1 MLRIAAALLMSFFLF
16 APRGT
21 TAQTLWLCVLS
32 EDAVRLVCVAETDP
46 LDTVEAA
53 VVGEAATPAQAVMV
67 NGTAFPLDPKRSYSI
82 DLWSPP
88 TEMDFVEQ
96 LAQASLCHR
105 SAGCRAVVAGER
117 WLAYSPSMRSAVT
130 AGRIASRR

>member
-1 MLRIAAALLMSFFLF
+1 MVRIAALLMSLFLF
-16 APRGT
+16 APCAAS
-21 TAQTLWLCVLS
+21 AQTLWLCVLS

-46 LDTVEAA
+46 LDAVEVAD
-53 VVGEAATPAQAVMV
+53 VGNVAPPAQAVV

-117 WLAYSPSMRSAVT
+117 WLAYSPSTRSAVT

>member
-1 MLRIAAALLMSFFLF
+1 MVRIAALLMSLFLF
-16 APRGT
+16 APCAAS
-21 TAQTLWLCVLS
+21 AQTLWLCVLS

-46 LDTVEAA
+46 LDAVEA
-53 VVGEAATPAQAVMV
+53 TLPAQAVV

-96 LAQASLCHR
+96 LAQSSLCHR

-117 WLAYSPSMRSAVT
+117 WLAYSPSMRSAVV

>member
-1 MLRIAAALLMSFFLF
+1 MVRIPFALLMSLFLF
-16 APRGT
+16 APCGVM
-21 TAQTLWLCVLS
+21 AQTLWLCVLS

-46 LDTVEAA
+46 LDDPLRVGDAA
-53 VVGEAATPAQAVMV
+53 PVPQTIVR
-67 NGTAFPLDPKRSYSI
+67 GTAFPLDPRRQYSI

-105 SAGCRAVVAGER
+105 STACRAVVAGER
-117 WLAYSPSMRSAVT
+117 WPAYSGPAVTAVT
-130 AGRIASRR
+130 AGLMARRR

>member
-46 LDTVEAA
+46 LDAVEA
-53 VVGEAATPAQAVMV
+53 TLPAQAVV

-96 LAQASLCHR
+96 LAQSSLCHR

-117 WLAYSPSMRSAVT
+117 WLAYSPSTRSAVT

>member
-1 MLRIAAALLMSFFLF
+1 MVRIAALLMSLFLF
-16 APRGT
+16 APCAAS
-21 TAQTLWLCVLS
+21 AQTLWLCVLS

-46 LDTVEAA
+46 LDAVEA
-53 VVGEAATPAQAVMV
+53 TLPAQAVV

-96 LAQASLCHR
+96 LAQSSLCHR
-105 SAGCRAVVAGER
+105 SPGCRAVVAGER
-117 WLAYSPSMRSAVT
+117 WLAYSPSMRSAVV

>member
-1 MLRIAAALLMSFFLF
+1 MVRIAAALLMSFFLF
-16 APRGT
+16 APRGA

-46 LDTVEAA
+46 LDAVEAA
-53 VVGEAATPAQAVMV
+53 VVGEAAPPAQTVV

-96 LAQASLCHR
+96 LAQSSLCHR
-105 SAGCRAVVAGER
+105 SPGCRAVVAGER

>member
-1 MLRIAAALLMSFFLF
+1 MVRIAALLMSLFLF
-16 APRGT
+16 APCAAS
-21 TAQTLWLCVLS
+21 AQTLWLCVLS

-46 LDTVEAA
+46 LDAFEAGD
-53 VVGEAATPAQAVMV
+53 VGNVAPPAQAVV
-67 NGTAFPLDPKRSYSI
+67 NGIAFPLDPKRSYSI

-96 LAQASLCHR
+96 LAQSSLCHR

-117 WLAYSPSMRSAVT
+117 WLAYSPSTRSAVT
-130 AGRIASRR
+130 AGRIASWR

>member
-46 LDTVEAA
+46 LDAVE
-53 VVGEAATPAQAVMV
+53 VVDAATPAQAVMV

-96 LAQASLCHR
+96 LAQSSLCHR
-105 SAGCRAVVAGER
+105 SPGCRAVVAGER

>member
-1 MLRIAAALLMSFFLF
+1 MVRIAAALLMSFFLF
-16 APRGT
+16 APRGA
-21 TAQTLWLCVLS
+21 TAQALWLCLLS

-46 LDTVEAA
+46 LDAVEI
-53 VVGEAATPAQAVMV
+53 VDAATPAQAVV

-96 LAQASLCHR
+96 LAQSSLCHR

-117 WLAYSPSMRSAVT
+117 WLAYSPSMRAAVT